1 MEAVSVS
8 ILLRYF
14 SPLRLAGPLSDK
26 ELRVASRRAGNYA
39 LRAGYIVLLSILVL
53 WAWYS
58 TVGVWSPK
66 TAAGASTASEVSASI
81 AGTIIWFQ
89 FVAAQLV
96 AAIMLSSSISDEL
109 RRGTL
114 STLMTTPIR
123 SVHIIIGKLLSGLL
137 QVVLLLAIGLPVL
150 AILRVQG
157 GVPWDFVVAG
167 FCITLTAAVFSGA
180 LSLWVSTYYRQPCQA
195 ISAVAEA
202 YFIFFLF
209 LPIAMPVLAFLGAIG
224 DTMGQ
229 IIIELTNPFWALVR
243 VSMQLQQ
250 ATAAGP
256 GGFPWPIHC
265 ATLLGATLLILC
277 LSVWRVRRAA
287 LGDFSARAEKTRPI
301 DRLRGSPV
309 VWKDTGGRLFPW
321 GRADI
326 VAAVTA
332 LGTCGLIVVGTMPGA
347 PVNEIYLRYLS
358 LSFWFLVLLRL
369 VLSVAG
375 GITREKESGAW
386 PILLTT
392 PLDSRRIVRAKAAAA
407 LRQNMIPLLSAFA
420 VQGCLLLRTAG
431 LSIGSYVLYSGLYM
445 VASAFLIVSL
455 GLYFGVRLRTTNLAA
470 AATVGTYLC
479 VTMMGRVFQNVF
491 IRLAWPPAV
500 RYGGP
505 PRVLLL
511 LNSIIFGCAIVL
523 ALALSGLLLWRACRN
538 VRRYVF

>member
-14 SPLRLAGPLSDK
+14 SPLRLMGPLSDK
-26 ELRVASRRAGNYA
+26 ELRVASRRARNYA

-58 TVGVWSPK
+58 TVGAWSPK
-66 TAAGASTASEVSASI
+66 TAAGASGASEVNAFV

-109 RRGTL
+109 SRWTL

-123 SVHIIIGKLLSGLL
+123 SVHIIVGKLLGGLL

-167 FCITLTAAVFSGA
+167 FCITLTAAVFVGA

-202 YFIFFLF
+202 YFVFFLF
-209 LPIAMPVLAFLGAIG
+209 LPIAMPVLAFLGVIES
-224 DTMGQ
+224 TMGQ
-229 IIIELTNPFWALVR
+229 IVIEVTNPFWALVR
-243 VSMQLQQ
+243 VSMHLQQ
-250 ATAAGP
+250 PAAAGA
-256 GGFPWPIHC
+256 GGFPWPIQC

-277 LSVWRVRRAA
+277 LAVWRLRRAA
-287 LGDFSARAEKTRPI
+287 LGDSPARAEKTRPI
-301 DRLRGSPV
+301 GRLRGSPV

-321 GRADI
+321 GRTDI
-326 VAAVTA
+326 AAAVAA

-347 PVNEIYLRYLS
+347 PVSEIYLRYLS

-369 VLSVAG
+369 VLSVVG
-375 GITREKESGAW
+375 GVTREKESGAW

-392 PLDSRRIVRAKAAAA
+392 PLGSGRIVRAKAVAA
-407 LRQNMIPLLSAFA
+407 LRQNMIPLLSAFV
-420 VQGCLLLRTAG
+420 VQGCLLFRTAG
-431 LSIGSYVLYSGLYM
+431 LSSGSYVLYSVLYM
-445 VASAFLIVSL
+445 IAPAFLVVSL
-455 GLYFGVRLRTTNLAA
+455 GLYFGVRLRTTNMAA
-470 AATVGTYLC
+470 AATIGTYLC
-479 VTMMGRVFQNVF
+479 LTMAGRVFQSVCF
-491 IRLAWPPAV
+491 RLLWPPAA

-505 PRVLLL
+505 TRVLLL
-511 LNSIIFGCAIVL
+511 LNSILVGGAIVL